1 MGYRFLIDDGK
12 PSFTAMKDK
21 CEAIRALETP
31 KNVRDCRKFC
41 GMVNFLSTF
50 LPDLQKHLIPIY
62 NLTWKNQIFKWND
75 ECQKAFDL
83 IKLLLIKSP
92 MLRMP
97 NTVGLFTLVSDTSK
111 IATGGVLYQAQGP
124 YERKYIVGYNS
135 KKLPAAARNY
145 SITELELFG
154 LVINVHAF
162 KEQLTGI
169 YFECYCDHSA
179 LTFILN
185 SKRPIVTNRLDRLVR
200 ALNKFNFSIYYL
212 PGQKMHVADVLS
224 RLAGCDIDPPDKVIP
239 ISFNALKNLP
249 PRRTLPQSTRQP
261 PHQQLFTIDKLK
273 PSQIPSCYKPQEA
286 QSFQTQKTTQTTT
299 RSDK

>member
-1 MGYRFLIDDGK
+1 M
-12 PSFTAMKDK
+12 
-21 CEAIRALETP
+21 
-31 KNVRDCRKFC
+31 
-41 GMVNFLSTF
+41 
-50 LPDLQKHLIPIY
+50 
-62 NLTWKNQIFKWND
+62 
-75 ECQKAFDL
+75 
-83 IKLLLIKSP
+83 
-92 MLRMP
+92 
-97 NTVGLFTLVSDTSK
+97 
-111 IATGGVLYQAQGP
+111 
-124 YERKYIVGYNS
+124 GYNS

-179 LTFILN
+179 LTYILN

-224 RLAGCDIDPPDKVIP
+224 HLAGHDIDPPDKVIP

-249 PRRTLPQSTRQP
+249 PCRTLPQRTRQP

-273 PSQIPSCYKPQEA
+273 PSQIPSCYKPQQA
-286 QSFQTQKTTQTTT
+286 QSFQTQRTTQTTT
-299 RSDK
+299 RLDKRSTSLPSRSRRQKDTHFPLTPPISQSSINISQVPDHLTHCHPLHQSYHPLL